1 MMNSKKLSLRSRNS
15 KTVSSLIKKKNNA
28 KQIVMQSPL
37 NDFFET

>member
-1 MMNSKKLSLRSRNS
+1 MMNSKKLCLRSGNS
-15 KTVSSLIKKKNNA
+15 KTVSSLIKKNNA